1 MMIKKKTLP
10 IAVISVGLGM
20 SLLFNNSIAN
30 EGALSE
36 KAHPHPPAVKK
47 DVPSE
52 RKKVPSEKP
61 SPDKALLKETVS
73 KYMKAQKAQDFKAM
87 RPFENWEGG
96 EVLDDVKYIQSF
108 RRNFQIDQLKITRIK
123 KEKNGEYKVL
133 VWVTHNP
140 PKEFAAYIPQ
150 GKTVRSTLVQWWK
163 KQDGKFLHLFHI
175 ERERLH
181 NWIPKFEKSNPAPKS
196 PTT

>member
-36 KAHPHPPAVKK
+36 KAPPAVKK
-47 DVPSE
+47 V
-52 RKKVPSEKP
+52 VPSEKP
-61 SPDKALLKETVS
+61 SPDIALLKETVS
-73 KYMKAQKAQDFKAM
+73 KYMKAQKIQDFKAM
-87 RPFENWEGG
+87 RPFESWEGG
-96 EVLDDVKYIQSF
+96 EVLNEVDYIQSF
-108 RRNFQIDQLKITRIK
+108 RRHFQIEQLKITRMK
-123 KEKNGEYKVL
+123 KQVNGEYKVL
-133 VWVTHNP
+133 VWITHNP
-140 PKEFAAYIPQ
+140 PKEFAAYIPP

-163 KQDGKFLHLFHI
+163 KQGDKFVHLFHI
-175 ERERLH
+175 ERERLQ
-181 NWIPKFEKSNPAPKS
+181 NWIPQFKKSNPAPKS